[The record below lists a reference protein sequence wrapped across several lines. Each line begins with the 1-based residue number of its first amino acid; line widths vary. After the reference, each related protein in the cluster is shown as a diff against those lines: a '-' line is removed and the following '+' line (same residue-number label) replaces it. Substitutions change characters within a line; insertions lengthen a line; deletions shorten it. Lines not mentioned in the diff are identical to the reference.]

1 MKSQLTDQASEL
13 VAQLAALQPP
23 PDSIWLIGSRANGR
37 ATHESDTDL
46 LVFGSEAFLS
56 AARAQLKR
64 PQTVDCLV
72 VFNGDDYQDPWQEK
86 SGSLSKLKWEQS
98 DASSARYI
106 GTKWVPDEES
116 SIEFDA
122 DMGDLVQLQERAIR
136 VWP

>member
-1 MKSQLTDQASEL
+1 MKSQLTDEASEL
-13 VAQLAALQPP
+13 VAQLITLQPP

-46 LVFGSEAFLS
+46 LIFGSEAFLG
-56 AARAQLKR
+56 AARAKLNR
-64 PQTVDCLV
+64 PRAVDCLV

-86 SGSLSKLKWEQS
+86 SGSLGKLKWERI